1 MDFDALGLHALFGGA
16 DREAESG
23 VGGPTEARVAPLAR
37 FTRVVCWFG
46 AGDADFVARL
56 TRLVPGAVV
65 AAPHAG
71 GRTVW
76 EHLLATVGAPPA
88 EADRYRVPLVAPA
101 RLVEEGRQVLAR
113 EGWDGST
120 PIVLAHPG
128 AGGVAK
134 RWPAEGF
141 AAALERVAAVRR
153 VEIVI
158 HDGPADHEAAAELA
172 ARLRAPSR
180 RLREPALTTL
190 AGALAA
196 AAAYVGND
204 SGVSH
209 LASALGTRSV
219 ALFTRDKLDWRPWTP
234 GAEPLVVE
242 TSALASGDVERV
254 AGALLGRLG

>member
-1 MDFDALGLHALFGGA
+1 VDEAVDFDALGLHALFGRG
-16 DREAESG
+16 EE
-23 VGGPTEARVAPLAR
+23 RVAPLAR

-65 AAPHAG
+65 AAPHAS

-76 EHLLATVGAPPA
+76 EHLLATVGVPPA

-101 RLVEEGRQVLAR
+101 RLVEEGRRVLAR

-141 AAALERVAAVRR
+141 AAALERVASVRR

-196 AAAYVGND
+196 AAAYLGND